1 MASTVDLRTLAAVV
15 TSLVTALTSGTS
27 VTTASLA
34 TAIGNQ
40 QSNDTGLTVSTSGI
54 LTQITA
60 AVGSA
65 TPSTTINNF
74 FK

>member
-27 VTTASLA
+27 VTTGALA

-40 QSNDTGLTVSTSGI
+40 QTNDTGLTVSTSGI
-54 LTQITA
+54 LTAITSG
-60 AVGSA
+60 VGSA
-65 TPSTTINNF
+65 TPSTSINNF